1 MDRAPLDGPGEG
13 RPLDALIVTGVAML
27 ALSVAMLR
35 LMIVH
40 DVESFVIA
48 ALAQGAVYAAGVWLV
63 VRRAYGRGA
72 LYVIIGVALIARAIA
87 LPSPPTLSSDVYRY
101 VWDGR
106 IQAAG
111 INPYRYVPADEHL
124 AALRDDEIYP
134 NINRKDFAPTIY
146 PPVAQM
152 IFLVVSRASETLTA
166 MKVAMLGFDM
176 LAIATILALLKQDG
190 VPPERVLVY
199 AWHPLPIWE
208 FAGTGH
214 VDAAAIALMCLSML
228 ATARNRR
235 GIAGALL
242 ALGSLIKPFPLVIAP
257 ALWRPWDFRM
267 PAAFI
272 AVAVACYLPYLG
284 AGWQVLGFLGGYNS
298 EEHYLGGDGF
308 FLVSLLRALGLSS
321 LSGTVYMLLAV
332 AALAALA
339 AVVGFRRRSPEIDRT
354 APLLLGASFVILTS
368 PHYAWYFAWILPL
381 LARKL
386 YVPLLYL
393 TLASPILY
401 IIEPRFLGDA
411 FNAGLWL
418 YGGFAA
424 FAMIDVLGRVKHLPI
439 GRTA

>member
-1 MDRAPLDGPGEG
+1 MDRAPHDRASEG
-13 RPLDALIVTGVAML
+13 RPLHALIVTGAAML
-27 ALSVAMLR
+27 ALCVAMLR
-35 LMIVH
+35 LMIVG
-40 DVESFVIA
+40 DRESFVIA

-63 VRRAYGRGA
+63 VRRAYRRGP
-72 LYVIIGVALIARAIA
+72 LYVIVGVALLARVIA
-87 LPSPPTLSSDVYRY
+87 LPSPPTLSDDVYRY

-106 IQAAG
+106 VQAAG

-124 AALRDDEIYP
+124 AALRDNEIYP
-134 NINRKDFAPTIY
+134 NINRKDYAPTIY

-152 IFLVVSRASETLTA
+152 IFLVVSRVSETLTA

-176 LAIATILALLKQDG
+176 LAIVTILVLLRQDG
-190 VPPERVLVY
+190 APLERVLVY

-214 VDAAAIALMCLSML
+214 VDAAPIALMCLAML
-228 ATARNRR
+228 ASARDRR

-242 ALGSLIKPFPLVIAP
+242 ALGSLIKPFPLAIAP

-272 AVAVACYLPYLG
+272 AVAVACYVPYLG

-308 FLVSLLRALGLSS
+308 FLVSLLRGFGFSS
-321 LSGTVYMLLAV
+321 LSGPAYVLLAF

-339 AVVGFRRRSPEIDRT
+339 GVVSLRRRSPEIDRT
-354 APLLLGASFVILTS
+354 ALLVLGASFLILTS
-368 PHYAWYFAWILPL
+368 PHYPWYFVCVVPL
-381 LARKL
+381 LALRI

-401 IIEPRFLGDA
+401 IIEPGGDA
-411 FNAGLWL
+411 FRAGMWL

-424 FAMIDVLGRVKHLPI
+424 FALIDALARVKRSPI